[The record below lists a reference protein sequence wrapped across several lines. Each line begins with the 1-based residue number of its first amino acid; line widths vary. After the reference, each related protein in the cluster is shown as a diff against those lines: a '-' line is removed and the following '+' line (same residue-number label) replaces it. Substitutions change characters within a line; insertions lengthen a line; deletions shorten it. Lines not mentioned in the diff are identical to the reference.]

1 MHGSIDICQILIEN
15 SSMVSGDSHELPDA
29 IKLILIHFALLYFM
43 NVCTTINT
51 DYERYLF
58 KQDRTEGFR
67 VLDRF

>member
-1 MHGSIDICQILIEN
+1 
-15 SSMVSGDSHELPDA
+15 MVSGDSHELPDA